1 MTQTPSK
8 GAQKGLDSMGRQVS
22 ASKEHE
28 RRNPRIVF
36 TEQFYFPDGWA
47 GAQLPRDV
55 TTHLA
60 RSGFRVEVICGSDPY
75 APIEGSSGDDPRV
88 HGVEIIRLPRIVRG
102 EIHSFKLLRQIWFY
116 LCVVPLL
123 VFRRRPS
130 LYITQT
136 NPPLL
141 VPIVALCAWL
151 RRRPFLIVAQDIYP
165 EVLVAHGMVK
175 GQGVPARILGAVFRW
190 AYRRARRVISLG
202 PSMTRR
208 LVEKGVPKHRVAE
221 ISNWATGDE
230 SIVRGNAN
238 ALMSEWNLTGKF
250 VVLYSGNIGIAHDVL
265 TPILGLKVALRR
277 MPGLQLVIVGKG
289 TRLDEAKAL
298 VEEHGLGAHVTF
310 RTLVPTELLPHSLG
324 LADVA
329 LVTLRSGF
337 EGLVVPSK
345 ALGYMARGVP
355 TVYVGPP
362 SDIQSIIDTAHGGVC
377 VSGGDVD
384 RLAAALISL
393 ASDPQSLGRMGA
405 AGRRYYRT
413 HLSREIGL
421 AKYLE
426 LIRSEVAR

>member
-1 MTQTPSK
+1 MPALK
-8 GAQKGLDSMGRQVS
+8 K
-22 ASKEHE
+22 HE
-28 RRNPRIVF
+28 RRNPRILF

-55 TTHLA
+55 TTHVA

-75 APIEGSSGDDPRV
+75 ARVEGSPGEDPRV
-88 HGVEIIRLPRIVRG
+88 YGVELIRLPRIVRG
-102 EIHSFKLLRQIWFY
+102 DIHSFKLLRQIWFY
-116 LCVVPLL
+116 LCVTPLL
-123 VFRRRPS
+123 ALRRRPS

-151 RRRPFLIVAQDIYP
+151 RRRPFFVVAQDIYP
-165 EVLVAHGMVK
+165 EVLVAHGMAK
-175 GQGVPARILGAVFRW
+175 SQGAPARLLGAVFRW

-202 PSMTRR
+202 PTMTRR
-208 LVEKGVPKHRVAE
+208 LVEKGVPEHRVAE

-230 SIVRGNAN
+230 SIVKGNAN
-238 ALMSEWNLTGKF
+238 VLRSAWNLTGKF
-250 VVLYSGNIGIAHDVL
+250 VILYSGNIGVAHDVA
-265 TPILGLKVALRR
+265 TPILGFKAALRQ
-277 MPGLQLVIVGKG
+277 MPDLQLVIVGKG
-289 TRLDEAKAL
+289 TRLEEAKAL
-298 VEEHGLGAHVTF
+298 VQEHRLGASVTF
-310 RTLVPTELLPHSLG
+310 RALVPTELLPHSLG

-355 TVYVGPP
+355 TLYVGPP
-362 SDIQSIIDTAHGGVC
+362 SDIQSIIDAAHGGIC
-377 VSGGDVD
+377 VPGGDVD

-393 ASDPQSLGRMGA
+393 ASDPQSLKRMGT
-405 AGRRYYRT
+405 AGEHYYRT

-426 LIRSEVAR
+426 LIKTEVTR